1 MEGPRA
7 VLNLERAYPGS
18 IHLLRYEE
26 LSMGPEVTTGRIMK
40 FLSLPRPD
48 AMPSYIQTHNYGEK
62 TTYSRNHIVRSGEKN
77 QDVTLRNSSATP
89 FAWMKCLSLED
100 ILETQNECWKTI
112 EALGY
117 IYF

>member
-1 MEGPRA
+1 M
-7 VLNLERAYPGS
+7 S
-18 IHLLRYEE
+18 
-26 LSMGPEVTTGRIMK
+26 
-40 FLSLPRPD
+40 
-48 AMPSYIQTHNYGEK
+48 SYIETRNFGEK

-100 ILETQNECWKTI
+100 ILEIQNDCWKTI

-117 IYF
+117 IYFYLRTKKI